1 MSTLGAREILELK
14 PVRRRVAGSGSLD
27 PHVVAQL
34 SLAVACSLAVGLALA
49 LTGGWKA
56 PAALVALIFLT
67 ALGLLRPR
75 LFLGLFLLLRPIT
88 ALISTKQLVPGVASA
103 NADGL
108 TAILLLVVL
117 FGLLVQSKLNFRPR
131 AAGAMGLMLGFSAV
145 AAVYA
150 YARVGS
156 RVGGDPISEFVRLAT
171 LLAMYLLAA
180 NLFDTPRRTTLVLRL
195 LSLSAIFP
203 ATFGV
208 IQWATGAAPYRAELG
223 ISRISSTLG
232 GGSNTLA
239 AYLAACGLILISGR
253 AKLPRWLTWGSLLLV
268 LTALVGTYSRE
279 GWLIFLLGTL
289 IIGWR
294 RQRVASVAVIIAAV
308 ALTLVVPSVR
318 NRVLPSST
326 STINGS
332 AAASANSSFEWRLN
346 DWNAILGK
354 YVQSPLVGF
363 GLGTETYVNPYI
375 DPYIA
380 GHRGWNSHNSLL
392 TILIEGGVILLIPW
406 LLVFGTMMRTC
417 RRLARTLWEL
427 RDEAALALALW
438 MAIIVA
444 SLVAEDALDE
454 TTLVFVV
461 LAITGSIEGARRTR
475 LREDEQQALEVAFT
489 EREAPR
495 AEPAPV

>member
-1 MSTLGAREILELK
+1 MSTLGAREILELR
-14 PVRRRVAGSGSLD
+14 PVRRRVLDSGSPD

-49 LTGGWKA
+49 ITGGWKA
-56 PAALVALIFLT
+56 PAALVAVIFLT

-75 LFLGLFLLLRPIT
+75 LFLGLFLLLRPVT

-117 FGLLVQSKLNFRPR
+117 FGLLVQSKLKFRPR
-131 AAGAMGLMLGFSAV
+131 AATVMGLMLGFSAV
-145 AAVYA
+145 AVVYA

-180 NLFDTPRRTTLVLRL
+180 NLFDTPRRTTIVLRL
-195 LSLSAIFP
+195 LALSAVFP

-208 IQWATGAAPYRAELG
+208 VEWVTGAAPYRAELG

-232 GGSNTLA
+232 GGSNSLA

-294 RQRVASVAVIIAAV
+294 RQRVASVTVIIAAL
-308 ALTLVVPSVR
+308 ALTLAVPSVR
-318 NRVLPSST
+318 NRVLPSNT
-326 STINGS
+326 STVNGS
-332 AAASANSSFEWRLN
+332 TAASANSSFQWRLN
-346 DWNAILGK
+346 DWHAIIGK
-354 YVQSPLVGF
+354 YAESPFVGF
-363 GLGTETYVNPYI
+363 GLGTEVYVNPYI
-375 DPYIA
+375 DPYVP

-392 TILIEGGVILLIPW
+392 TILVEGGVALLIPW
-406 LLVFGTMMRTC
+406 VLVFGTMLRTC
-417 RRLARTLWEL
+417 RRLARIVWEL

-438 MAIIVA
+438 ISIIAA

-461 LAITGSIEGARRTR
+461 LAITGSIEGARRSR
-475 LREDEQQALEVAFT
+475 LRDAEQQALET
-489 EREAPR
+489 EF
-495 AEPAPV
+495 AERDAAATEPVPA